1 MASGAVGFNVRFSVP
16 ALADGKFH
24 TSAPPPLETAQSEP
38 DLLDVEPLP
47 EVDLEP
53 PVADTPPPPPVAP
66 AAAVPT
72 KAVTRAPMKYPAMM
86 ESGASVALVEG
97 GVEDVDL
104 GPLAPPRFLVPPEV
118 RTSED
123 VEMRARRFDETF
135 APLASLTSE
144 DVVIGCSAHGAEYVS
159 QSKEALGKFQ
169 SHVRAVDLA
178 HGPSGLVN
186 SLEAGELCQLPI
198 AAASGCVGL
207 SLYSTATVARFSRAF
222 WPSGDADPRSS
233 NGTRWPVW

>member
-1 MASGAVGFNVRFSVP
+1 
-16 ALADGKFH
+16 
-24 TSAPPPLETAQSEP
+24 
-38 DLLDVEPLP
+38 
-47 EVDLEP
+47 
-53 PVADTPPPPPVAP
+53 
-66 AAAVPT
+66 
-72 KAVTRAPMKYPAMM
+72 MKYPAMM

-207 SLYSTATVARFSRAF
+207 SLYSTATVARFTPALYRAALHKIEE
-222 WPSGDADPRSS
+222 WRVVDKAQVVRTVVITKTAEVATKTVDGVKAGWKWLKNKIDEKRNGGGLPMTDADAGKASD
-233 NGTRWPVW
+233 GAQ